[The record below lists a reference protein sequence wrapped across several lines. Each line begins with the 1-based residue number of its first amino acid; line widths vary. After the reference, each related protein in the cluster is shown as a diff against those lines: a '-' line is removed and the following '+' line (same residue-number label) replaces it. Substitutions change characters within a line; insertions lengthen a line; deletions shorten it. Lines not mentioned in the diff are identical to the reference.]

1 MIRRPPRSTLFPYTT
16 LFRSELDVEVLPD
29 RLHYGHD
36 DLELTPGHGGGLLL
50 PDPVPDEGRD
60 EGTEGEEDDEHA
72 VPAEEGRHGAV
83 RSSARG
89 LTPAGNVWRRPS
101 AGLIVVSGGT

>member
-29 RLHYGHD
+29 RLDHGHD

-50 PDPVPDEGRD
+50 PDPVPDESRD
-60 EGTEGEEDDEHA
+60 EGAEGEEDDEDA

-89 LTPAGNVWRRPS
+89 LPPAGNVLGGPS
-101 AGLIVVSGGT
+101 AGVMMGGG

>member
-29 RLHYGHD
+29 RLDHGHD

-50 PDPVPDEGRD
+50 PDPVPDERRD
-60 EGTEGEEDDEHA
+60 EGAEGEEDDEDA
-72 VPAEEGRHGAV
+72 VPAGEGRHGAV
-83 RSSARG
+83 R
-89 LTPAGNVWRRPS
+89 PS
-101 AGLIVVSGGT
+101 APRLPPAPEDLGGPAAGGLDGGR